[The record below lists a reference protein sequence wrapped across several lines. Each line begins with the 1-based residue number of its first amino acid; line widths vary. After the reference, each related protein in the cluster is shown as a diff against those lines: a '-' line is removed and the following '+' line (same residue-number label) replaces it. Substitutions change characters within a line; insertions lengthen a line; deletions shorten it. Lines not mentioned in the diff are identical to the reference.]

1 MKIIALGADPAA
13 PVHEDDHIPLIA
25 TGRPVAS
32 GAPTPEPG
40 LFFRSCKVPPDG
52 QLHATSRKAL
62 AIAQHAGTLTRK
74 AAS

>member
-13 PVHEDDHIPLIA
+13 PVHEDDLIPLIA

-32 GAPTPEPG
+32 GAPRARTG
-40 LFFRSCKVPPDG
+40 ALFPVLQGAPDG